1 MLNPHLLEYIIYFG
15 ILTNNLNIWLSQF
28 LDKFN
33 FNYVIDLLGFN
44 CFNFSEQLYCSNSGW
59 FQCCWLYVMM
69 VWDSGYRHG
78 GVQLSILDHHT
89 HYDDKNYDYGLKSD
103 NRHQIILIIKNVI
116 NQYIGSRTTYNGQQS
131 KTISCSIIINF
142 SQS

>member
-1 MLNPHLLEYIIYFG
+1 
-15 ILTNNLNIWLSQF
+15 
-28 LDKFN
+28 
-33 FNYVIDLLGFN
+33 
-44 CFNFSEQLYCSNSGW
+44 
-59 FQCCWLYVMM
+59 MM

-116 NQYIGSRTTYNGQQS
+116 N
-131 KTISCSIIINF
+131 
-142 SQS
+142 